1 METLDLD
8 RPSSTARFESEPTDV
23 TTDASSISVGPIT
36 SAFSHLCLLVI
47 GAGKTAEAMAA
58 YFQSARPRRLIIANR
73 TLSNGRSLA
82 DRFGGE
88 AVSLD
93 YLPEHLTEAD
103 VVISCTAS
111 ERPIVT
117 KSAVQE
123 AVSGRRHQPLFVADI
138 ALRGDV
144 DADVRSVDDVF
155 VTSVS
160 EVCAD
165 EAVDQQARAVLSWH
179 LRCLRKWQ
187 EKFRSQDER
196 ANLLRRSAEDV
207 RDAALQ
213 KAGKMLQSGKRADD
227 VLAFLANAI
236 TNKFLHSPSAQL
248 RDAALR
254 GDRELLR
261 AGARL
266 FDVAVREN

>member
-8 RPSSTARFESEPTDV
+8 RPSNATPFECEPRERITDGSLV
-23 TTDASSISVGPIT
+23 SAGPIK
-36 SAFSHLCLLVI
+36 SALSHLCLLVI

-58 YFQSARPRRLIIANR
+58 YFQIARPRRLIIANR
-73 TLSNGRSLA
+73 TLSNGQSLA

-93 YLPEHLTEAD
+93 HLPEHLTEAD
-103 VVISCTAS
+103 VVVSCTAS

-123 AVSGRRHQPLFVADI
+123 AVSSRRHQPLFLADI

-155 VTSVS
+155 VTTVS
-160 EVCAD
+160 EVCTD

-179 LRCLRKWQ
+179 MRCLQVWQ
-187 EKFRSQDER
+187 EKFRSNEH
-196 ANLLRRSAEDV
+196 ASLLRRSAEDV
-207 RDAALQ
+207 RDEALQ
-213 KAGKMLQSGKRADD
+213 KACKMLRSGKRADE

-236 TNKFLHSPSAQL
+236 TNKFLHSPSAKL
-248 RDAALR
+248 REASLR

-266 FDVAVREN
+266 FDVATRGN

>member
-1 METLDLD
+1 METLDLQ
-8 RPSSTARFESEPTDV
+8 RPSTTRRFECEPIELSTD
-23 TTDASSISVGPIT
+23 DSPARDGQLR
-36 SAFSHLCLLVI
+36 SALSNLCLLVI
-47 GAGKTAEAMAA
+47 GAGKTAEAMAS
-58 YFQSARPRRLIIANR
+58 YFHSERPRRLIIANR

-88 AVSLD
+88 AVSLERLED
-93 YLPEHLTEAD
+93 HLTEAD
-103 VVISCTAS
+103 VVVSCTAS

-123 AVSGRRHQPLFVADI
+123 AVLGRRHQPLFVADI

-155 VTSVS
+155 MTTVS

-165 EAVDQQARAVLSWH
+165 DALAEQASAVMSWH
-179 LRCLRKWQ
+179 RRCLKVWQ
-187 EKFRSQDER
+187 EKFRSDDR
-196 ANLLRRSAEDV
+196 ANLLRRSAENI

-213 KAGKMLQSGKRADD
+213 KAVKMLRSGKHADD
-227 VLAFLANAI
+227 VLAFLAHAI
-236 TNKFLHSPSAQL
+236 TNKFLHSPSAGL
-248 RDAALR
+248 REASLR
-254 GDRELLR
+254 GDRDLLR

-266 FDVAVREN
+266 FDVAARQK